1 MGPKRYELLLTDTRT
16 VRFAKFSQTKRRN
29 WQAAIRPDR
38 RVRPQAHLRSGP
50 RARDLSKS
58 ATGCNE
64 GRGRRGAQQPPECI
78 IDIRWPLPVAI
89 SVCLDRSRENQF
101 VY

>member
-1 MGPKRYELLLTDTRT
+1 MRVYLGRIVELDHKPTCGVDPEL
-16 VRFAKFSQTKRRN
+16 
-29 WQAAIRPDR
+29 AIYR
-38 RVRPQAHLRSGP
+38 
-50 RARDLSKS
+50 S

-89 SVCLDRSRENQF
+89 SVCADRSRENPF
-101 VY
+101 ATV